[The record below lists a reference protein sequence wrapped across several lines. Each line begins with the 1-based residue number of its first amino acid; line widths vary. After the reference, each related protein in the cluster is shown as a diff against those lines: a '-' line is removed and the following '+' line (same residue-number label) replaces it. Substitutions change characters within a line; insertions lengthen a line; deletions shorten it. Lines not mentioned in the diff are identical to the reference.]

1 MKVELETAKQ
11 KLKKSTEQQ
20 MQRYKEMFAKTADE
34 EKKCML

>member
-20 MQRYKEMFAKTADE
+20 MQRYKEMFTKTADE